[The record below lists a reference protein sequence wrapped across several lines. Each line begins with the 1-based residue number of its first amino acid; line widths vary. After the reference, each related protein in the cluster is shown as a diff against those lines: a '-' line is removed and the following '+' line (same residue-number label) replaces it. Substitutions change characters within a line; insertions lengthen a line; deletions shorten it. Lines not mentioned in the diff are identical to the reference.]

1 MHNEINK
8 IGGSRMKQFAKGFVV
23 GTAATIGAVL
33 GGVYTF
39 HKRVVKPIEEE
50 ESKFEDNRRAA
61 VRKGRSAHNK

>member
-1 MHNEINK
+1 
-8 IGGSRMKQFAKGFVV
+8 MKQFAKGFVV